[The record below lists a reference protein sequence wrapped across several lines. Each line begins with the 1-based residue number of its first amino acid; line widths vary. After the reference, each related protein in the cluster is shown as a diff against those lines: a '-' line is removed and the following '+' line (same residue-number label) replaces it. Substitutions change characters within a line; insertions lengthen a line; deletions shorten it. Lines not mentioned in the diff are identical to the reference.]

1 MRVFLAAS
9 LALVLGAPS
18 ASQKVPPAKGV
29 FLVAKPSIASG
40 PFYKSVVLLL
50 SHGDEGTLG
59 LIVNR
64 ATGIPLLEALPDLDA
79 SSATHALHFG
89 GPVALEG
96 LIFLFRSDDPPEGV
110 DGVMGNVY
118 FSGDPE
124 VLEALIEDQREERGP
139 EELRLYLGHS
149 GWAPGQLDNEL
160 RRGDWDVVR
169 ADAFTVFRKKTET
182 MCYDLAKSQRVI
194 ARSSTPSRPSLRSAR
209 AEAR

>member
-1 MRVFLAAS
+1 MRIFVAAS

-18 ASQKVPPAKGV
+18 ASQKVPLAKGI

-64 ATGIPLLEALPDLDA
+64 ATGIPLSEALPDLDA

-96 LIFLFRSDDPPEGV
+96 LIFLFRSDEPPEGV

-124 VLEALIEDQREERGP
+124 VLEALVEQQRGP

-149 GWAPGQLDNEL
+149 GWAPGQLNNEL
-160 RRGDWDVVR
+160 RRGDWEVVR
-169 ADAFTVFRKKTET
+169 AGALTVFRKKTET
-182 MCYDLAKSQRVI
+182 MWDELAKSQRVI

>member
-1 MRVFLAAS
+1 MRLFAAAS

-18 ASQKVPPAKGV
+18 ASQKVAPTKGV

-64 ATGIPLLEALPDLDA
+64 ATGIPLSEALPDLDDSA
-79 SSATHALHFG
+79 ATHALHFG

-96 LIFLFRSDDPPEGV
+96 LIFLFRSDEPPEGV

-118 FSGDPE
+118 FSRNAK
-124 VLEALIEDQREERGP
+124 VLEALIEEQRGP

-160 RRGDWDVVR
+160 LRGDWDVVP

-182 MCYDLAKSQRVI
+182 MWDELAKSQKVI
-194 ARSSTPSRPSLRSAR
+194 ARSSTPSRPSQRSAP
-209 AEAR
+209 AEEN

>member
-1 MRVFLAAS
+1 MRVFVAAS
-9 LALVLGAPS
+9 LALALGAPS
-18 ASQKVPPAKGV
+18 ASQKVPPTKGV

-64 ATGIPLLEALPDLDA
+64 ATGMTLSEALPDLDA
-79 SSATHALHFG
+79 SAAMHALHFG

-96 LIFLFRSDDPPEGV
+96 LIFLFRSDEPPEGV

-118 FSGDPE
+118 FSSNAE
-124 VLEALIEDQREERGP
+124 VLEALIEEQQGP

-160 RRGDWDVVR
+160 LRGDWDVVP

-182 MCYDLAKSQRVI
+182 MWDELAKSQRVI
-194 ARSSTPSRPSLRSAR
+194 ARSSTPSRPS
-209 AEAR
+209 

>member
-1 MRVFLAAS
+1 MRVFVAAS
-9 LALVLGAPS
+9 LTLVLGAQ
-18 ASQKVPPAKGV
+18 ASEKVPPTKGV
-29 FLVAKPSIASG
+29 FLVAKPSINSG

-64 ATGIPLLEALPDLDA
+64 ATGIPASEALPDLDA
-79 SSATHALHFG
+79 GTGAHALRFG
-89 GPVALEG
+89 GPVGLEG

-110 DGVMGNVY
+110 DDVMGNVY

-124 VLEALIEDQREERGP
+124 VLEKLIEQKREESGP
-139 EELRLYLGHS
+139 EELQLYLGHS

-160 RRGDWDVVR
+160 LRGDWDVVR
-169 ADAFTVFRKKTET
+169 ADAFTVFRKKPET
-182 MCYDLAKSQRVI
+182 MWDELAKSQRVI

>member
-1 MRVFLAAS
+1 MRIFVAAS

-18 ASQKVPPAKGV
+18 ASQKVPLAKGI

-64 ATGIPLLEALPDLDA
+64 ATGIPLSEALPDLDA

-96 LIFLFRSDDPPEGV
+96 LIFLFRSDEPPEGV

-124 VLEALIEDQREERGP
+124 VLEALIEQQRGP

-149 GWAPGQLDNEL
+149 GWAPGQLNNEL
-160 RRGDWDVVR
+160 RRGDWEVVR
-169 ADAFTVFRKKTET
+169 ADALTVFRKKTET
-182 MCYDLAKSQRVI
+182 MWDELAKSQRVI

>member
-1 MRVFLAAS
+1 MRIFVAAS

-18 ASQKVPPAKGV
+18 ASQKVPLAKGI

-64 ATGIPLLEALPDLDA
+64 ATGIPLSEALPDLDA

-96 LIFLFRSDDPPEGV
+96 LIFLFRSDEPPEGV

-124 VLEALIEDQREERGP
+124 VLEALIEQQRGP

-149 GWAPGQLDNEL
+149 GWAPGQLNNEL
-160 RRGDWDVVR
+160 RRGDWEVVR
-169 ADAFTVFRKKTET
+169 ADALTVFRKKTET
-182 MCYDLAKSQRVI
+182 MWG
-194 ARSSTPSRPSLRSAR
+194 
-209 AEAR
+209 